1 MKNSCN
7 YKTRHLVA
15 LAKDGDASALDRL
28 CAIYGDRV
36 RQIVRLRM
44 GNELRSKLQSMD
56 VVQDAFIAALR
67 GMKDFTYEN
76 EGDFLR
82 WLAAITE
89 NRIRDHLEKFHAG
102 RRDIRREI
110 PLDASGQSSKDT
122 FVQTVG
128 PVDVTTPSMVV
139 SKREELDRLEKAM
152 DKLTPEYRQ
161 VILLAKMEGL
171 SGAELAEKLGKSPGA
186 ARALLCRALAALS
199 QAYGEPQ

>member
-1 MKNSCN
+1 VEDSLN
-7 YKTRHLVA
+7 YKTRRLVS
-15 LAKDGDASALDRL
+15 LAKEGDASALEGL

-56 VVQDAFIAALR
+56 VVQDAFVSALR
-67 GMKDFTYEN
+67 GLKDFTYEN

-82 WLAAITE
+82 WLATITE
-89 NRIRDHLEKFHAG
+89 NRIRDHVEKFHAG

-110 PLDASGQSSKDT
+110 PLDTSGQASKDT
-122 FVQTVG
+122 FVRTVG
-128 PVDVTTPSMVV
+128 PVDSTTPSMIV

-152 DKLTPEYRQ
+152 NKLTPEYKQ

-171 SGAELAEKLGKSPGA
+171 SGPQLAEKLGKSPGA

-199 QAYGEPQ
+199 EAYGEAQ